1 MRSAEKTAAER
12 RYVLAQNVSL
22 GKVAKSAWVP
32 EGRHRLSLTFIRDRF
47 F

>member
-22 GKVAKSAWVP
+22 GKVAKSVFR